1 MSALKPDFFHVQ
13 AARLSPNILIFP
25 VFRLNTAMSIYME
38 AAMITTKTNIMKIRI
53 PIPTQ
58 IQAHLR
64 TVRIAR
70 TPIPTVI
77 IPTVL
82 ITPAATTVT
91 AITPAEMTPPGIIQV
106 IIQEMTPEILPA
118 ETMAET
124 LPAETMAETLP
135 AKIL

>member
-1 MSALKPDFFHVQ
+1 M
-13 AARLSPNILIFP
+13 NIF
-25 VFRLNTAMSIYME
+25 ME
-38 AAMITTKTNIMKIRI
+38 AAMITTKTIITKTRI

-58 IQAHLR
+58 FQAHLR